1 MRVSY
6 SWLRE
11 FVDFEV
17 TARELAEKLTM
28 VGLAVDTIEQV
39 GDDYALEIDLTS
51 NRPDCL
57 SHLGVARELAAI
69 FRSPLKLPVPEF
81 EQSDTD
87 ISEITSVEILNPE
100 WCPRY
105 AARVIRGVKIG
116 PSPSWLVKRLE
127 VLGQRSIN
135 NIADITNYVMFEL
148 GQPTHAFDFNRLA
161 GHKIIVRN
169 ARDGEML
176 TTLNGV
182 EHRLTPNVLVIA
194 DAEKAI
200 ALGGVMGGLDSEITD
215 DTVDVLLEAAFFE
228 RANVRR
234 TAKQLNLPTEAS
246 YRFERGTDYNLPPF
260 AADRCIQLI
269 QQLAGGTV
277 VRGAVDNYPEPFER
291 QPVKLRY
298 RRIEELTGLQVAPKE
313 VEHIISA
320 LDFHVEPLLHSTE
333 WLVMPPSFRI
343 DISCEEDL
351 IEEVARHFGY
361 DKIKTTLPGWGGS
374 GGYTPGESQRRSI
387 RDTLTTL
394 GFNEAISFSFYDS
407 SKDALFRDADTQTIT
422 LLNPIIE
429 NLDQMRTSLLPGLL
443 DAVQHNFNHGTRN
456 VNLFELGRCFNFAGE
471 VIHEREMLSMVM
483 TGQVSEAD
491 WQRQNETVDFYA
503 LKGVIEAMFEKLGFT
518 NLQFVRS
525 SSPYLHPGQSAEIR
539 MGDSGIYETYGS
551 FGRLHPKIAGEFK
564 LKQPVFVA
572 DVPFYKLVEA
582 KPPRVR
588 YEPLPRFPVAS
599 RDLSAIFPKDAVFD
613 DIIAAISGLDIE
625 QLKSVRLFDVYSGK
639 NLPEGKISLSIAL
652 RFRDPQRTLTEEE
665 INSWFDRITVLLGEK
680 FGAELRQ

>member
-215 DTVDVLLEAAFFE
+215 
-228 RANVRR
+228 
-234 TAKQLNLPTEAS
+234 
-246 YRFERGTDYNLPPF
+246 
-260 AADRCIQLI
+260 
-269 QQLAGGTV
+269 
-277 VRGAVDNYPEPFER
+277 
-291 QPVKLRY
+291 
-298 RRIEELTGLQVAPKE
+298 
-313 VEHIISA
+313 
-320 LDFHVEPLLHSTE
+320 
-333 WLVMPPSFRI
+333 
-343 DISCEEDL
+343 
-351 IEEVARHFGY
+351 
-361 DKIKTTLPGWGGS
+361 
-374 GGYTPGESQRRSI
+374 
-387 RDTLTTL
+387 
-394 GFNEAISFSFYDS
+394 
-407 SKDALFRDADTQTIT
+407 
-422 LLNPIIE
+422 
-429 NLDQMRTSLLPGLL
+429 
-443 DAVQHNFNHGTRN
+443 
-456 VNLFELGRCFNFAGE
+456 
-471 VIHEREMLSMVM
+471 
-483 TGQVSEAD
+483 
-491 WQRQNETVDFYA
+491 
-503 LKGVIEAMFEKLGFT
+503 
-518 NLQFVRS
+518 
-525 SSPYLHPGQSAEIR
+525 
-539 MGDSGIYETYGS
+539 
-551 FGRLHPKIAGEFK
+551 
-564 LKQPVFVA
+564 
-572 DVPFYKLVEA
+572 
-582 KPPRVR
+582 
-588 YEPLPRFPVAS
+588 
-599 RDLSAIFPKDAVFD
+599 
-613 DIIAAISGLDIE
+613 
-625 QLKSVRLFDVYSGK
+625 
-639 NLPEGKISLSIAL
+639 
-652 RFRDPQRTLTEEE
+652 
-665 INSWFDRITVLLGEK
+665 
-680 FGAELRQ
+680 